1 MDKITNLIASGDYAG
16 AIDFVRGSMYLYP
29 NTTKTNARADIL
41 LRAASSGVWLLETLQ
56 TPEQQNACR
65 VMIESLIQEARR
77 ILINNQ

>member
-1 MDKITNLIASGDYAG
+1 MDKITELIASGDYDE
-16 AIDFVRGSMYLYP
+16 AITLIGKSQINERRQG
-29 NTTKTNARADIL
+29 RAHIL
-41 LRAASSGVWLLETLQ
+41 IKAADSGVWLLETLQ